1 MHCNNGCG
9 LKCGRNVIRRMMPCG
24 WNCNRFD
31 SLGNR
36 LLSPTDLRLDLR
48 CLIGPPPSSIFS
60 GPSVHRL
67 PMWLHKDCGLRS
79 AAKKRERCVEGTE
92 FNTWHLNCMH
102 MVLRFVT
109 CEGVYGLWSY
119 WFWWKCDPVTIGE
132 RNCRRSHPGS
142 INYGSF
148 VLRLS
153 LGLHKDCRLRFD
165 CLHRANVMYVKW
177 YSWHKAGTY
186 LKHGIRD
193 CVRIGI

>member
-1 MHCNNGCG
+1 
-9 LKCGRNVIRRMMPCG
+9 MPD
-24 WNCNRFD
+24 R
-31 SLGNR
+31 SA
-36 LLSPTDLRLDLR
+36 
-48 CLIGPPPSSIFS
+48 PSSIFS

-102 MVLRFVT
+102 MVLGFVT

-132 RNCRRSHPGS
+132 RNCRRSRPGS

-177 YSWHKAGTY
+177 YSWHKAGTF
-186 LKHGIRD
+186 LKKGFPW
-193 CVRIGI
+193 RIPGTVAQ